1 MGSSLSNAQWTA
13 LSVICGIFFLIFDA
27 ARAFAQQ
34 VSPVTLRTWSGDPE
48 VERSSRWLHYDPRN
62 LQLVSG
68 SLLQIALVLAFA
80 STVMATGKPLSESCL
95 YAAIIWLA
103 VAILWKYAVALVPID
118 VGEWILHRL
127 IPFTHFFY
135 YMFWPVLFPMR
146 RMFDRLERQ
155 EHEAAEDEAVTEE
168 EVQAFIDVGEEE

>member
-1 MGSSLSNAQWTA
+1 MGSSLSSAQWTA
-13 LSVICGIFFLIFDA
+13 LSVICGVFFLIFDA

-34 VSPVTLRTWSGDPE
+34 VSPVTLRRWSGDPE
-48 VERSSRWLHYDPRN
+48 VERSSRWLHSDPRN
-62 LQLVSG
+62 LQLISV

-146 RMFDRLERQ
+146 RMFARLDRQDE
-155 EHEAAEDEAVTEE
+155 EEADTETAVTDE
-168 EVQAFIDVGEEE
+168 EVQAFIDV